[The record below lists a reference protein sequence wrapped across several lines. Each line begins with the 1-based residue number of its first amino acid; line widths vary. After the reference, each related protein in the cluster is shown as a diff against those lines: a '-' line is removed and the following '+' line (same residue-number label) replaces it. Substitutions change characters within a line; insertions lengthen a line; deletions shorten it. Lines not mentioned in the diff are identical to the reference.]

1 MTKRAA
7 AASVICTCNWC
18 NDNCPMF
25 LSGDFKCLVDKTAD
39 AELIRIAH
47 KEYERKSKKKDGA
60 DYRRAVAEEWAII
73 GKGAKVV

>member
-1 MTKRAA
+1 MTKRQAA
-7 AASVICTCNWC
+7 ISVICAYNWC
-18 NDNCPMF
+18 SDSCPMF
-25 LSGDFKCLVDKTAD
+25 LVGKFKCLTKETTD
-39 AELIRIAH
+39 AELIKIAR

>member
-1 MTKRAA
+1 MTKRQAA
-7 AASVICTCNWC
+7 ISVICAYNWC
-18 NDNCPMF
+18 SDGCPMF
-25 LSGDFKCLVDKTAD
+25 RSREFKCLAQGAAD
-39 AELIRIAH
+39 AELIRIAR

>member
-1 MTKRAA
+1 MTKRQAA
-7 AASVICTCNWC
+7 ISVICAYNWC
-18 NDNCPMF
+18 SNGCPMF
-25 LSGDFKCLVDKTAD
+25 LVGEFKCLTKETAD
-39 AELIRIAH
+39 AELIRIAR